1 MTGQPTTT
9 THDLPT
15 ARPQPNGTAGAA
27 ELVLE
32 DRFSMVPEWVLDAD
46 IGDCALRLYAV
57 LLRYGNS
64 TGARMPSR
72 TTLAARLHKKSVD
85 TVDRALADLV
95 ELGAVQVEHRWAG
108 QQRLTNRYRI
118 RTSRPGDHRPAMP
131 ADSDSSPG
139 GGRSHAAMHSQPA
152 RPGRT
157 DAATCT
163 DAARGGRSDRGRV
176 AARIGHDREPSTET
190 PPPPPPPAPAST
202 PRSAVGHGGQPSRA
216 VSRRPNS
223 SEPVIGSAGRW
234 TRRHEDLLVGC
245 RITSWQAW
253 DDYVAQ
259 VREARSAAG
268 QPLSRWSAAHLL
280 TALDLAVRGRG
291 WPAEHAAAALLHM
304 AADPATRS
312 PARLAEA
319 GPWWDTPAEARTHE
333 PVEVDHAAL
342 EVELDSAG
350 GLRVQLQRTARE
362 QLAAEGRPLTRTTVI
377 SRAVDLLRSHST

>member
-1 MTGQPTTT
+1 MSHANAALTPR
-9 THDLPT
+9 HRLRL
-15 ARPQPNGTAGAA
+15 ARLVVDDGWPPSRAA
-27 ELVLE
+27 EFFHVSW
-32 DRFSMVPEWVLDAD
+32 RT
-46 IGDCALRLYAV
+46 AV
-57 LLRYGNS
+57 RRRIPRQCLF
-64 TGARMPSR
+64 P
-72 TTLAARLHKKSVD
+72 TLAAEMRPP
-85 TVDRALADLV
+85 
-95 ELGAVQVEHRWAG
+95 
-108 QQRLTNRYRI
+108 QRL
-118 RTSRPGDHRPAMP
+118 PVE
-131 ADSDSSPG
+131 
-139 GGRSHAAMHSQPA
+139 
-152 RPGRT
+152 
-157 DAATCT
+157 
-163 DAARGGRSDRGRV
+163 V
-176 AARIGHDREPSTET
+176 AAQIGHDREPSTET
-190 PPPPPPPAPAST
+190 PPSPPPPAPAST